1 MTATNDDDPT
11 PEPEATGTR
20 RGGRM
25 AAGTD
30 PRKRRQILDGAVA
43 VFKRQGFD
51 AASMADVASEAG
63 VSKATLYVYFPSK
76 EELFAAVIGEERDRN
91 IANFLEMLDPS
102 RPAPEVL
109 TALGHTIAH
118 KLSQP
123 HVVQAHRIVIGVCER
138 MPEVGKQMFEAGP
151 RRVCRALRGYLE
163 ARVAAKEL
171 VIDDPELAAQQ
182 FLELCQAAIA
192 RPRLYAFIDGAITD
206 AEADRVVSSAVAM
219 FLARYGA

>member
-1 MTATNDDDPT
+1 MTATKDDQT
-11 PEPEATGTR
+11 PKTEAAGTR

-30 PRKRRQILDGAVA
+30 PRKRRQILDGAIA

-51 AASMADVASEAG
+51 AASMADVASDAG

-91 IANFLEMLDPS
+91 ISSFLAMLDPK
-102 RPAPEVL
+102 RPASEVL
-109 TALGHTIAH
+109 TALGRTIAH

-123 HVVQAHRIVIGVCER
+123 HVVQAHRIAIGVCER
-138 MPEVGKQMFEAGP
+138 MPEVGRQMFEAGP
-151 RRVCRALRGYLE
+151 RRVCRALREYLE
-163 ARVAAKEL
+163 ARIEAKEL

-182 FLELCQAAIA
+182 FLELCQTSIA
-192 RPRLYAFIDGAITD
+192 RPRLYGFTEGAITD
-206 AEADRVVSSAVAM
+206 AEADRVVSSAMAL